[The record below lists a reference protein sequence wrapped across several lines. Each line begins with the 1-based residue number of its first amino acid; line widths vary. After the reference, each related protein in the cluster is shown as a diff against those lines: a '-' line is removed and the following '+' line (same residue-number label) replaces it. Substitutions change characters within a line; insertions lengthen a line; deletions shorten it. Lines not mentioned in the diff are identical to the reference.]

1 MTTVAPRGWT
11 ITQAPTDMAELPV
24 AYKEL
29 IALLVA
35 HKAAAEDRPL
45 PWPTL
50 VEYVEAVASQS
61 SSFQLVGELSERGLT
76 RSLALAI
83 GDLAD
88 YGVVSVRTEG
98 VALSARGEELVSK
111 ANGSFQSLVEDARRL
126 VDDTLERL
134 THA

>member
-11 ITQAPTDMAELPV
+11 ITKAPADMAELPV
-24 AYKEL
+24 AYREL

-50 VEYVEAVASQS
+50 VEYVEAVASQA
-61 SSFQLVGELSERGLT
+61 SSFQLVGALSERGLT

-88 YGVVSVRTEG
+88 YGVVSVKAEG
-98 VALSARGEELVSK
+98 VALSTCGEELVAK
-111 ANGSFQSLVEDARRL
+111 ANGSFSSLVGDAQRL
-126 VDDTLERL
+126 VDDTLDRL
-134 THA
+134 TRA